1 MTDHVRSM
9 RTRLTCLLI
18 ALGIVVGE
26 TACVPSPCGIWG
38 SRDDH
43 SQITSA
49 SDPSRRIPRWTD
61 DGQRVM
67 FDFPGTGV
75 DPITEDYSRDSIRI
89 VDSHGLE
96 LKEWTPADAPS
107 WSSGFHDSDYAPDV
121 MGDKVVFTT
130 LRHACS
136 GSKGYEIATANLDG
150 SGYRRL
156 TDADGADLL
165 PTWSP
170 DGSRIA
176 FVSNRIVHD
185 GSSMTSQKRRDN
197 FNVYVMDADGSN
209 VRSLAPGVFLRSN
222 RSLAGNPY
230 EISPPGLPVWSSNG
244 QLAFRSGEGSLYT
257 GIEGSLYTV
266 HPEKSG
272 AASLGLTSADPAW
285 SPDGEW
291 IAWAHSE
298 PGSFHEGTYYG
309 ATIYVA
315 RTDGSETRRV
325 FQMSSPATYEPH
337 VLSLSW
343 TPDGQ
348 SLRFVFAPRHFM
360 YGLYQLSLGESNPQL
375 IAEVPRGATIVWS
388 PDGSRALVSK
398 LTTFSYKEGEELLY
412 TIAADGSDK
421 RVLVKYTYY
430 GPVAANGE

>member
-1 MTDHVRSM
+1 
-9 RTRLTCLLI
+9 
-18 ALGIVVGE
+18 
-26 TACVPSPCGIWG
+26 
-38 SRDDH
+38 
-43 SQITSA
+43 
-49 SDPSRRIPRWTD
+49 
-61 DGQRVM
+61 M

-136 GSKGYEIATANLDG
+136 GSKGYEIAAANLDG

-156 TDADGADLL
+156 TDADGSDLV
-165 PTWSP
+165 PAWSP
-170 DGSRIA
+170 DGSKIA
-176 FVSNRIVHD
+176 FVSNRVVYD
-185 GSSMTSQKRRDN
+185 GSSLSSQKSRDN

-209 VRSLAPGVFLRSN
+209 VRSLAPGVFLRTN
-222 RSLAGNPY
+222 RYLAGNPY
-230 EISPPGLPVWSSNG
+230 EVTPPELPVWSSNG
-244 QLAFRSGEGSLYT
+244 QLAFGSGTSLYT
-257 GIEGSLYTV
+257 G

-272 AASLGLTSADPAW
+272 AVSLGLASAEPAW

-291 IAWAHSE
+291 VAWAYHE
-298 PGSFHEGTYYG
+298 PDSTRDVVSYHG

-315 RTDGSETRRV
+315 RIDGSETRKV
-325 FQMSSPATYEPH
+325 VQMSSTARYEPH

-348 SLRFVFAPRHFM
+348 SLRFVFAPN
-360 YGLYQLSLGESNPQL
+360 YVSPGLYQISLGGGNPQL
-375 IAEVPRGATIVWS
+375 IAEVPDGARIVWS
-388 PDGSRALVSK
+388 PDGSRVLVSNIAK
-398 LTTFSYKEGEELLY
+398 SRPLYDEGEELLY

>member
-1 MTDHVRSM
+1 MMDYVHTKWKWLAFPLMT
-9 RTRLTCLLI
+9 LTIL
-18 ALGIVVGE
+18 VGE

-107 WSSGFHDSDYAPDV
+107 WSSWFHDSDYAPDV

-130 LRHACS
+130 LRHACD
-136 GSKGYEIATANLDG
+136 GKKHYEIATANLDG

-156 TDADGADLL
+156 TDANGSDIL
-165 PTWSP
+165 PAWSP

-176 FVSNRIVHD
+176 FVSNRIAFD
-185 GSSMTSQKRRDN
+185 DSSVTVTSRKKRES

-209 VRSLAPGVFLRSN
+209 VRSLAPDIFLRSGRN
-222 RSLAGNPY
+222 LREHSY
-230 EISPPGLPVWSSNG
+230 EVAPPPPLVWSHNG
-244 QLAFRSGEGSLYT
+244 WLAFRDWN
-257 GIEGSLYTV
+257 SLYTV
-266 HPEKSG
+266 NPENSG
-272 AASLGLTSADPAW
+272 AVSLGQTISDPAW

-298 PGSFHEGTYYG
+298 PGSSYYDILFG

-315 RTDGSETRRV
+315 RTDGSEARTV
-325 FQMSSPATYEPH
+325 FQMGSTAIHDPDA
-337 VLSLSW
+337 LNLSW

-348 SLRFVFAPRHFM
+348 SLRFVFAPSEFR
-360 YGLYQLSLGESNPQL
+360 YGLYQLSLGASNPQL
-375 IAEVPRGATIVWS
+375 IAEVSIRARIVWS
-388 PDGSRALVSK
+388 PDGSRALVSN
-398 LTTFSYKEGEELLY
+398 LTISYLSPYADGREMLY
-412 TIAADGSDK
+412 TIAEDGSDK
-421 RVLVKYTYY
+421 RVLVRFGPN